1 MRISD
6 WSSDVCSSDLDRDFI
21 FREFREIFADI
32 VVERQLFLL
41 DQLGRGERGELLRD
55 RGRIKESVTI
65 ERLAGRD
72 VAGAGCSDEESLPSA
87 KSAGGASGRSEAL
100 RVGYDFPYLDDV
112 DRLGGSRNE
121 RCEEKGNGLDLG
133 NHCNPTDFYIGRA
146 PVG

>member
-1 MRISD
+1 MILRPPRSTRTD
-6 WSSDVCSSDLDRDFI
+6 TLFPYTTL
-21 FREFREIFADI
+21 FRSREIFADI

-87 KSAGGASGRSEAL
+87 KKIGRASGRERVCQYVYISVVAGSLKKKNKEHRNSEQDNSTKDYTL
-100 RVGYDFPYLDDV
+100 
-112 DRLGGSRNE
+112 
-121 RCEEKGNGLDLG
+121 
-133 NHCNPTDFYIGRA
+133 
-146 PVG
+146 

>member
-1 MRISD
+1 M
-6 WSSDVCSSDLDRDFI
+6 
-21 FREFREIFADI
+21 

-41 DQLGRGERGELLRD
+41 DQLGRGERGELLRY
-55 RGRIKESVTI
+55 RGRIKERVTI

-121 RCEEKGNGLDLG
+121 RCEEKGNE
-133 NHCNPTDFYIGRA
+133 IGRA
-146 PVG
+146 SGRERGCQYVYISVDDVSLKNKYKQVQHRL

>member
-6 WSSDVCSSDLDRDFI
+6 WSSDVCSSDLEVGALLREQQLERGGLVGVRRAVDSGEADQLERIADACGVQHEHPNRDRDFI

-65 ERLAGRD
+65 ER
-72 VAGAGCSDEESLPSA
+72 SEEHTSELQSLMRISYA
-87 KSAGGASGRSEAL
+87 VFCLK
-100 RVGYDFPYLDDV
+100 
-112 DRLGGSRNE
+112 
-121 RCEEKGNGLDLG
+121 K
-133 NHCNPTDFYIGRA
+133 
-146 PVG
+146 